1 MKIKKFR
8 AADSQQALRRIREEI
23 GPDAAILACYAV
35 PEGIEFLV
43 TSEPVSMETATAQRA
58 PAPLEVAP
66 GVIPHPAF
74 AMRRNIDTL
83 MDTRTAIAEPL
94 ATPSPA
100 AVEVARVDADLISLR
115 AELGSMRN
123 LLESHL
129 QLVARQQPA
138 AAPTLGA
145 ELMAALEAAPG
156 DLPLQPLAQRLA
168 DALPVRA
175 LPRAGVIA
183 FVGPAGAGKTSLLA
197 RLATQ
202 LALSG
207 GSEQIALI
215 STDAGRIGAQ
225 EQLKAYGRLLQIPVH
240 VAHDARSLSY
250 LLTLLQRKTWVLID
264 TAGIASHDEQGRA
277 ELAELLT
284 ACPQAEVILTL
295 PADAAADV
303 QEAVASAFAPLPLT
317 GLALTRLD
325 EARRL
330 DGALAVAM
338 RQRLPLTW
346 CSHDATQPQ
355 AVQAADAD
363 ALIASVCL
371 QAGIP
376 MITEQD
382 AGLRATA

>member
-8 AADSQQALRRIREEI
+8 AADSQQALRQIREEI

-35 PEGIEFLV
+35 PDGIEFLV
-43 TSEPVSMETATAQRA
+43 TSEPVSMETAVTQRSRS
-58 PAPLEVAP
+58 PVELAP
-66 GVIPHPAF
+66 GVTPHPAF

-83 MDTRTAIAEPL
+83 MDTRAAAAEP
-94 ATPSPA
+94 AVTSSA

-115 AELGSMRN
+115 SELGSMRN

-138 AAPTLGA
+138 AAASTLSA
-145 ELMAALEAAPG
+145 ALMAALEAAPG
-156 DLPLQPLAQRLA
+156 DLPMQPMAQRLA

-175 LPRAGVIA
+175 LPQAGVIA

-202 LALSG
+202 LALAG
-207 GSEQIALI
+207 GGEQIALI

-225 EQLKAYGRLLQIPVH
+225 EQLKAYGRLLQVPVH

-277 ELAELLT
+277 ELAELLA

-303 QEAVASAFAPLPLT
+303 QDAVASAFAPLPLT

-330 DGALAVAM
+330 DASLAVAI

-363 ALIASVCL
+363 ALVAGVCL